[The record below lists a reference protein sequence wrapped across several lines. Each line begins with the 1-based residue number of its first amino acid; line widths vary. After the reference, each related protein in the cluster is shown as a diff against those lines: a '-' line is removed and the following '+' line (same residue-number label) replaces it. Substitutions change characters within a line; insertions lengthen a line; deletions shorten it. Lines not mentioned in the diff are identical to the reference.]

1 MKHIFRF
8 SETPRPHTRI
18 KHGKSLVK
26 RKRIP
31 DVLIMGVK
39 KSGTMTLGK

>member
-1 MKHIFRF
+1 MKHICRF
-8 SETPRPHTRI
+8 SETPHTPI